1 MMKNKDFTTSLY
13 DFMADTEGLTKED
26 VIAELEESGVD
37 VKFLGKKVAEVVKT
51 CSEERRLAWRV
62 NAKQKRAEIEDL
74 FKSNRGTPAF
84 TNLKQKML
92 DILSG
97 GYGIEA
103 SSYAEAYFRKKGD
116 LSEEDLTSLIEDLEN
131 LNLLDKKG
139 TQKD

>member
-1 MMKNKDFTTSLY
+1 MKNKDFTTSLY

-26 VIAELEESGVD
+26 IISELEVSGVD
-37 VKFLGKKVAEVVKT
+37 AKSLGKKISKLVNR
-51 CSEERRLAWRV
+51 CSEDRRLAWRI

-74 FKSNRGTPAF
+74 FKSNKVTPSF

-103 SSYAEAYFRKKGD
+103 SSYAEAYFRKKGE
-116 LSEEDLTSLIEDLEN
+116 LSEDDIASLIKDLEN
-131 LNLLDKKG
+131 LNLLEENGNKKE
-139 TQKD
+139 

>member
-26 VIAELEESGVD
+26 IIAELEENGVD

-62 NAKQKRAEIEDL
+62 NAKQKRAEIEEL
-74 FKSNRGTPAF
+74 FKSNKLAPAIA
-84 TNLKQKML
+84 NLRQKML